1 MVMVV
6 VEVVEVGVVVV
17 VDVVVDVIV
26 DVVFGVVSVSVLL
39 VSSSGIP
46 KARVTSSGAVA
57 VMDSIEAPPS
67 SASLSKISR
76 ISSEF

>member
-6 VEVVEVGVVVV
+6 VEVVVVVV
-17 VDVVVDVIV
+17 VDVVVDV
-26 DVVFGVVSVSVLL
+26 VVGVVSVSVLF